1 MTIQAQIEQKIRQA
15 MQPDFLEVL
24 NESHMHNV
32 PPGSESHFK
41 VTVVSAQFNG
51 KMLIARHRQIN
62 GILAEELNGKIHA
75 LALHTLTPEEHFAKG
90 GRWRNRRCVWGVAR
104 AKRNPS
110 RPPLIRGGACH
121 NSELHAGKIIGI
133 LVIMASIAT
142 EC

>member
-1 MTIQAQIEQKIRQA
+1 MNMQTQIEQKIQQA

-41 VTVVSAQFNG
+41 VTVVSDQFNG

-75 LALHTLTPEEHFAKG
+75 LALHTMTPEEYFEK
-90 GRWRNRRCVWGVAR
+90 
-104 AKRNPS
+104 
-110 RPPLIRGGACH
+110 
-121 NSELHAGKIIGI
+121 AGKVADSPLCMGGGKG
-133 LVIMASIAT
+133 
-142 EC
+142 